1 MKYILIKKKSVLKHA
16 LRIKGAVEM
25 SIRLQD
31 SMRAKERL
39 QCDTSAMSF
48 TSAVLLSDEDVR
60 KNSKVG
66 KWNDFSH
73 FSGN

>member
-1 MKYILIKKKSVLKHA
+1 
-16 LRIKGAVEM
+16 M

-31 SMRAKERL
+31 SMRAKESL
-39 QCDTSAMSF
+39 QCDTSAMSL

-66 KWNDFSH
+66 KRNDFSH
-73 FSGN
+73 FSGNSLKSKALSGK